1 MSNKI
6 KDEINKIE
14 IPKKLNESSRN
25 GISKAKVEMPKR
37 YKNWSKIVV
46 FAASLIIGIS
56 GYFIYENMQMDP
68 YVETFNG
75 NSPMVTSNGGL
86 DIPTLKLPKTTNNT
100 SMSMIGLIVYNQKIY
115 TQTSTDINDEHAGDL
130 LEGKKIGTTKNNLDE
145 WSKQNEYSVE
155 FASTIGRADVYTVK
169 GYDKDFRIMSYSE
182 ENGEINSEFY
192 ESLNGITVYT
202 GQDILGKLKVSGN
215 IINAQ
220 YRSFSDWNNSVDNFL
235 PIQDRDILSSFAEEL
250 NHTVP
255 YSRESVE
262 KILGDFRND
271 ENYKEMIF
279 HLKDHTK
286 VSLVVIKGGY
296 IRYGFSDI
304 YFKMDSEIFKEMWEQ
319 LNIL

>member
-6 KDEINKIE
+6 KEEINKIE
-14 IPKKLNESSRN
+14 IPKELNERSRN
-25 GISKAKVEMPKR
+25 GISKAKAEMPSR
-37 YKNWSKIVV
+37 YKHWSKVVV
-46 FAASLIIGIS
+46 FAASLLIGIS
-56 GYFIYENMQMDP
+56 GYFIYENIRLDP
-68 YVETFNG
+68 YGETLNE
-75 NSPMVTSNGGL
+75 NSPMITSNGGL
-86 DIPTLKLPKTTNNT
+86 EIPILKLQKTTSNT

-115 TQTSTDINDEHAGDL
+115 TQTSTDIIDEHASDL
-130 LEGKKIGTTKNNLDE
+130 LDEKIGTTKDNLDE

-155 FASTIGRADVYTVK
+155 FASTIGRTDVYTVK

-182 ENGEINSEFY
+182 ENGEINTEFY
-192 ESLNGITVYT
+192 ESLNGMTVYS
-202 GQDILGKLKVSGN
+202 GQDILGKLKISGN

-250 NHTVP
+250 NHTIP

-271 ENYKEMIF
+271 ENYKEMILY
-279 HLKDHTK
+279 LKDHTK
-286 VSLVVIKGGY
+286 VTLVVIKGGY
-296 IRYGFSDI
+296 IRYGISDI